1 MTKTYKELIQER
13 EALDKEIEKAKGAE
27 KEAAIKLVRET
38 IELFDLTAKDC
49 GFKVSGTKKQL
60 SENIDK
66 ADGRSAPKKPKYRN
80 PKNPNETWNGLGAT
94 SKRPVWVREYLAT
107 PGTKLE
113 DLLIDPK

>member
-13 EALDKEIEKAKGAE
+13 EALDKAIETALNAE
-27 KEAAIKLVRET
+27 KDAAIKSVRET
-38 IELFDLTAKDC
+38 IELYKLTAKDC
-49 GFKVSGTKKQL
+49 GFKSSRANKQS
-60 SENIDK
+60 SEDGNK
-66 ADGRSAPKKPKYRN
+66 PDGRSAPKPPKYRN

-113 DLLIDPK
+113 DLLINPK